1 MYKYQ
6 VVYLKP
12 KKKSYSRQVVTFLKI
27 EDASFWEETIKT
39 QGCKDI
45 EIIPIFNSF
54 TRNLDKS

>member
-1 MYKYQ
+1 MTNKMYKYQ
-6 VVYLKP
+6 VVYVKA

-45 EIIPIFNSF
+45 EIIPIFNS
-54 TRNLDKS
+54 